1 MLYIQKSLW
10 WDLSSIMKNYYNS
23 STWMLLTWSLGKKN
37 YLLGVF
43 TISIVSVLT
52 YKSATLWYVS
62 SYIFFTHP
70 EYFKLRWKIFIRSDS
85 QYFNCNVFIFIDIS
99 KSSKSDS
106 KIERKKGNIYFYF
119 YQSVKYQVS
128 MIFQSNPT

>member
-23 STWMLLTWSLGKKN
+23 STWMLLTWSLGKN

-85 QYFNCNVFIFIDIS
+85 QFFYCNVFIFIDIS

-106 KIERKKGNIYFYF
+106 KIERKKG
-119 YQSVKYQVS
+119 KYTFLCLSICQIS
-128 MIFQSNPT
+128 SFNDFSE